1 MDVISRFNQVCLFP
15 SFTIDSF
22 EFETIAIAHNRL
34 KIDII
39 GLSWIIFIIYCIYIL
54 NIRCYW
60 NIFSPVYDKY
70 LSIFAYGTK
79 NECCKFMLHLKQI
92 ISKTDVG
99 AKIEFGLNA
108 PPPNNNKPCQILPK
122 RTLINAFVFMC
133 KWYKSIKLICVLL
146 CFILRYN
153 HIQTSERRTIHIH
166 P

>member
-22 EFETIAIAHNRL
+22 KFETIAIAHDRL
-34 KIDII
+34 KIDKTNII
-39 GLSWIIFIIYCIYIL
+39 NYIHYIL
-54 NIRCYW
+54 HSFFDIRCYW
-60 NIFSPVYDKY
+60 NIFLPVYNKY
-70 LSIFAYGTK
+70 VSIFAYGTK